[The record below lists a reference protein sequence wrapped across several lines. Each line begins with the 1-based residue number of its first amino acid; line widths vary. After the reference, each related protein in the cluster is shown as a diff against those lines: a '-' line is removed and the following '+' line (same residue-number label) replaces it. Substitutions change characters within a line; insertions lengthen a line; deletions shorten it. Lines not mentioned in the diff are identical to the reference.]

1 MDRLGAMEIFIRL
14 SELGSFTAV
23 AEEANLSK
31 SKISKEISK
40 LEEYVGA
47 RLLHRST
54 RHLQLTSL
62 GMIYLKRCK
71 SILREVEEAHSD
83 IQLIQKRPAG
93 KLKISLPM
101 ALGLTELSPIFTE
114 FMRLYPHI
122 ELEVFLSDESIDLI
136 EQGFDVGFRA
146 ASATFDSNYVG
157 KKLTQ
162 FNYHVVASP
171 EYLSA
176 HAPILVPE
184 DLERHNC
191 FVYRYFRKKNVWPV
205 GQGVAVNG
213 SLKANSTIF
222 MLDLVRAGHGIGFF
236 PDFVCQKAIDDGE
249 IVSILSEHNTAK
261 LTLYAMYP
269 ARHHVPTSLRH
280 FLDFFEQW
288 FKKKNDLKS
297 SN

>member
-122 ELEVFLSDESIDLI
+122 ETRS
-136 EQGFDVGFRA
+136 
-146 ASATFDSNYVG
+146 
-157 KKLTQ
+157 
-162 FNYHVVASP
+162 
-171 EYLSA
+171 
-176 HAPILVPE
+176 
-184 DLERHNC
+184 
-191 FVYRYFRKKNVWPV
+191 
-205 GQGVAVNG
+205 
-213 SLKANSTIF
+213 
-222 MLDLVRAGHGIGFF
+222 FF
-236 PDFVCQKAIDDGE
+236 K
-249 IVSILSEHNTAK
+249 
-261 LTLYAMYP
+261 
-269 ARHHVPTSLRH
+269 
-280 FLDFFEQW
+280 
-288 FKKKNDLKS
+288 
-297 SN
+297 